1 MTQLIEIKDKIIKF
15 FCYYEFYMMMVV
27 KFVLA
32 LTLFLIINAN
42 IGFMSRISSVPVAI
56 ILAMICC
63 LLPVNGTICL
73 AAIVVLLDMYEL
85 SLAVALVTL
94 VLFALIYL
102 VYFRF
107 APRDG
112 IAAILTPIT
121 FRMNIPYLM
130 PMATGL
136 LRPAYSVASII
147 CGTILYFFLNGV
159 RQNASSLTV
168 TATAE
173 DDSTTSKLNVI
184 VGQITGNKEMILTIV
199 IFVLAFLIVYL
210 IRKMNIEHAWTVA
223 IISGTIFQVVGLTA
237 GYIVLNIS
245 GKLVGLLI
253 GSMVSMLLAFAVQFF
268 CMDLDYARTE
278 RVQFSDD
285 EYFYYVKAVPKKMVT
300 STSKTVKRFS
310 TTGTIGK
317 RIDHL
322 SKDEDSEEE
331 ATSRKVIAKEL
342 EIDEDL
348 LK

>member
-15 FCYYEFYMMMVV
+15 FCYYEFYMMMAV

-32 LTLFLIINAN
+32 LTLFLTINAN
-42 IGFMSRISSVPVAI
+42 IGYMSRISNVPVAI

-63 LLPVNGTICL
+63 LLPVNGTILL
-73 AAIVVLLDMYEL
+73 AAIVVLLDMYTL
-85 SLAVALVTL
+85 SIEVALVTFI
-94 VLFALIYL
+94 LFLLIYL

-121 FRMNIPYLM
+121 FQMKIPYLM

-136 LRPAYSVASII
+136 LRPAYSIASII
-147 CGTILYFFLNGV
+147 CGTVLYFFLDGV
-159 RQNASSLTV
+159 RQSTSTL
-168 TATAE
+168 TATAGA
-173 DDSTTSKLNVI
+173 DDDTTSKLNVI
-184 VGQITGNKEMILTIV
+184 IGQITTNKEMTLTIV

-223 IISGTIFQVVGLTA
+223 VISGTIFQVVGLIA
-237 GYIVLNIS
+237 GYLVLNIS
-245 GKLVGLLI
+245 GKMIGLLI
-253 GSMVSMLLAFAVQFF
+253 GSIVSMLLAFVVQFF

-317 RIDHL
+317 RIEHP
-322 SKDEDSEEE
+322 SKSEDLSEENS
-331 ATSRKVIAKEL
+331 SRKVIAKEL

>member
-1 MTQLIEIKDKIIKF
+1 MTRLIEIKDKMIKF
-15 FCYYEFYMMMVV
+15 FCYYEFYMMMIV
-27 KFVLA
+27 KFILA

-42 IGFMSRISSVPVAI
+42 IGYMSRISSVPVAI

-85 SLAVALVTL
+85 SLEAALVTL
-94 VLFALIYL
+94 ILFALIYL

-107 APRDG
+107 TPRDG

-121 FRMNIPYLM
+121 FQMNIPYLM

-136 LRPAYSVASII
+136 LRPAYSIASIV
-147 CGTILYFFLNGV
+147 CGTVLYFFIDGV
-159 RQNASSLTV
+159 RQSTSSLA
-168 TATAE
+168 ATNT
-173 DDSTTSKLNVI
+173 DDGAASKLNVI
-184 VGQITGNKEMILTIV
+184 VGQITGNKEMILTIA
-199 IFVLAFLIVYL
+199 IFVLAFLIVYM

-223 IISGTIFQVVGLTA
+223 IISGTIFQLIGLTA
-237 GYIVLNIS
+237 GYMILNIS
-245 GKLVGLLI
+245 GKMIGLLI
-253 GSMVSMLLAFAVQFF
+253 GSILSMLLAFAVQFLY
-268 CMDLDYARTE
+268 MDLDYARTE

-285 EYFYYVKAVPKKMVT
+285 EYFYYVKAIPKKMVT

-310 TTGTIGK
+310 TTGSMGK
-317 RIDHL
+317 RIDRTA
-322 SKDEDSEEE
+322 KTGNDADEN
-331 ATSRKVIAKEL
+331 TSRKVIAKEL

>member
-42 IGFMSRISSVPVAI
+42 IGYMSRISSVPVAI

-63 LLPVNGTICL
+63 LLPANGTILL
-73 AAIVVLLDMYEL
+73 AAIVVLLDMYTL
-85 SLAVALVTL
+85 SIEVALVTFI
-94 VLFALIYL
+94 LFLLIYL

-121 FRMNIPYLM
+121 FQMKIPYLM

-136 LRPAYSVASII
+136 LRPAYSIASII
-147 CGTILYFFLNGV
+147 CGTVLYFFLDGV
-159 RQNASSLTV
+159 RQSVSTL
-168 TATAE
+168 TATAGA
-173 DDSTTSKLNVI
+173 DDDTTSKLNVI
-184 VGQITGNKEMILTIV
+184 IGQLTTNKELALTIV

-223 IISGTIFQVVGLTA
+223 IISGTIFQVVGLIA
-237 GYIVLNIS
+237 GYLVLNIS
-245 GKLVGLLI
+245 GKMIGLLI
-253 GSMVSMLLAFAVQFF
+253 GSIVSMLLAFVIQFF
-268 CMDLDYARTE
+268 YMDLDYARTE

-317 RIDHL
+317 RMDH
-322 SKDEDSEEE
+322 SQKNENPADEN
-331 ATSRKVIAKEL
+331 TSRKVIAKEL

>member
-63 LLPVNGTICL
+63 LLPVNGIICL

-85 SLAVALVTL
+85 SLEVALVTL
-94 VLFALIYL
+94 VLFAIIYL

-168 TATAE
+168 TATAD

-184 VGQITGNKEMILTIV
+184 VGQLTGNKEMILTIV

-223 IISGTIFQVVGLTA
+223 IISGTVFQVVGLTA

-253 GSMVSMLLAFAVQFF
+253 GSMVSMLLTFVVRFF

-317 RIDHL
+317 GIDHL

>member
-1 MTQLIEIKDKIIKF
+1 MTRLIEIKDKIIKF
-15 FCYYEFYMMMVV
+15 FCYYEFYMMMAV
-27 KFVLA
+27 KFILA

-42 IGFMSRISSVPVAI
+42 IGYMSRISSVPVAI

-85 SLAVALVTL
+85 SLEAALVTL
-94 VLFALIYL
+94 ILFALIYL

-107 APRDG
+107 TPRDG

-121 FRMNIPYLM
+121 FQMNIPYLM

-136 LRPAYSVASII
+136 LRPAYSIASIV
-147 CGTILYFFLNGV
+147 CGTVLYFFIDGV
-159 RQNASSLTV
+159 RQSTSSLA
-168 TATAE
+168 ATNA
-173 DDSTTSKLNVI
+173 DDGAASKLNVI
-184 VGQITGNKEMILTIV
+184 IGQITGNKEMILTIV
-199 IFVLAFLIVYL
+199 IFVLAFLIVYM

-223 IISGTIFQVVGLTA
+223 IISGTVFQVVGLTA
-237 GYIVLNIS
+237 GYMILNIS
-245 GKLVGLLI
+245 GKMIGLLI
-253 GSMVSMLLAFAVQFF
+253 GSILSMLLAFAVQFF
-268 CMDLDYARTE
+268 YMDLDYARTE

-285 EYFYYVKAVPKKMVT
+285 EYFYYVKAIPKKMVT

-310 TTGTIGK
+310 TTGSMGK
-317 RIDHL
+317 RIDRTAK
-322 SKDEDSEEE
+322 SGDDADEN
-331 ATSRKVIAKEL
+331 TSRKVIAKEL